1 MSAEQQGG
9 NQVWKLSRANKLV
22 SCPQWEKCSHAA
34 YRAKRENGYFWATAL
49 CREGWRA
56 ASSEGNLAEPAAAS
70 EQRKLLSSW
79 ALLCP
84 LGHNYLHSSFPNVC
98 FDVTDKCTTWY
109 LLVFCLGARYYY
121 PVFSMLK
128 CNRDTTCL
136 LKLLYSPSAQKRKKA
151 RFSFCSLTG
160 GWAKPHPSRV
170 ALQQLLS
177 TSASQQHVLKWF
189 AKSGPSNGAKG
200 ISGKRSQGQQSDRV
214 QIFYVNYR
222 KVFYLLVHSFK
233 SYI

>member
-1 MSAEQQGG
+1 MSAEQPGG

-109 LLVFCLGARYYY
+109 LLVFALVPGTIT
-121 PVFSMLK
+121 L
-128 CNRDTTCL
+128 
-136 LKLLYSPSAQKRKKA
+136 
-151 RFSFCSLTG
+151 CSLCWNVTG
-160 GWAKPHPSRV
+160 TPPACWSCFTLPVHKREKKPDFLSAV
-170 ALQQLLS
+170 LQEDEQNPTQVGLHFS
-177 TSASQQHVLKWF
+177 SS
-189 AKSGPSNGAKG
+189 
-200 ISGKRSQGQQSDRV
+200 
-214 QIFYVNYR
+214 
-222 KVFYLLVHSFK
+222 
-233 SYI
+233 